1 MEIDTQGETIMT
13 FDSVSAEKM
22 LKVRD
27 MIQGMIDILYE
38 DEPYSLLVT
47 TVRKDGEHDHG
58 NFNSLLANKDGTSHH
73 HSI

>member
-1 MEIDTQGETIMT
+1 
-13 FDSVSAEKM
+13 
-22 LKVRD
+22 
-27 MIQGMIDILYE
+27 MIDILYE